1 MAENAT
7 RIKGGRKNTKYFLY
21 IAIVLIATALSLFF
35 ALNGQFDEVVESLR
49 TADWRYLLLILGL
62 VFLSYCVD
70 GLIILI
76 FCRLYTRK
84 YKFHQG
90 LAASLVGQFY
100 SNVTPGSSGG
110 QVMQCYTL
118 KSQGVAVS
126 NAASIFVMWFILYQ
140 SALIGL
146 DIVAFF
152 FEMDVIMSAPNYHIP
167 GTSIYLPMV
176 PLVVI
181 GFLLNISVI
190 FLLVVMS
197 YSHRFHN
204 FIIHYVIGFLGK
216 IHLIKHPDRARESV
230 RIQVE
235 NFKIELRRLMS
246 NIPVLILQLV
256 LFLVMLLLR
265 NAVPY
270 FSGLSIGAYEY
281 ATKDLFHS
289 IFLAAFHQ
297 MVTGLIPLPGSAGIS
312 EFFFNALFSTMIP
325 NPTLLA
331 SAQIIWRTA
340 TFHLMFLVS
349 GLTAALYRS
358 RPKEP
363 MHYANRQTFVD
374 IQLATYEER
383 KKSSDTLF
391 ETRQLSRR
399 ALQKRIG
406 DSLGK
411 KNKNDTDEIHLP
423 DEVTSFVIE
432 PEVKE
437 TPKVEP
443 VMEKKAKIK
452 KEKPAKVKKKKTEAP
467 ALDDSWEHW
476 DI

>member
-1 MAENAT
+1 MAENDAK
-7 RIKGGRKNTKYFLY
+7 ILGSRKNYKYFLY

-35 ALNGQFDEVVESLR
+35 ALNGQFNEVVESLR
-49 TADWRYLLLILGL
+49 TADWRFLLLILGL

-126 NAASIFVMWFILYQ
+126 NAASIFVMWFILFQ
-140 SALIGL
+140 SALVGL
-146 DIVAFF
+146 DIFAFF
-152 FEMDVIMSAPNYHIP
+152 YEMDVILSAPHYHIP
-167 GTSIYLPMV
+167 GSELYLPMV
-176 PLVVI
+176 PLVI
-181 GFLLNISVI
+181 LGFLLNISII

-216 IHLIKHPDRARESV
+216 IRLVKHPDRTRESL

-246 NIPVLILQLV
+246 NIPVLILQLF

-265 NAVPY
+265 NSVPY
-270 FSGLSIGAYEY
+270 FSGLSIGAYSFSFPQ
-281 ATKDLFHS
+281 LVHS

-297 MVTGLIPLPGSAGIS
+297 MVTGLIPLPGSAGVS
-312 EFFFNALFSTMIP
+312 EFFFNALFSTMIADS
-325 NPTLLA
+325 TLLA

-363 MHYANRQTFVD
+363 IHYANRRTFVD

-399 ALQKRIG
+399 AIQKRIG
-406 DSLGK
+406 EAFSK
-411 KNKNDTDEIHLP
+411 KDHVNTGEIHLP
-423 DEVTSFVIE
+423 DDMATMPTLDKPADPSKK
-432 PEVKE
+432 PTPLNKKPKK
-437 TPKVEP
+437 TKLPKVG
-443 VMEKKAKIK
+443 
-452 KEKPAKVKKKKTEAP
+452 KKKTAAP
-467 ALDDSWEHW
+467 AEDDSWEHW
-476 DI
+476 NI

>member
-1 MAENAT
+1 MAENAV

-35 ALNGQFDEVVESLR
+35 ALNGQFDEVIESLR
-49 TADWRYLLLILGL
+49 TADWRYILLILGL
-62 VFLSYCVD
+62 VFFSYCID

-126 NAASIFVMWFILYQ
+126 NAASIFVMWFILFQ

-152 FEMDVIMSAPNYHIP
+152 FEMDVILLAPTYQIP
-167 GTSIYLPMV
+167 GTSFYLPMV

-216 IHLIKHPDRARESV
+216 IHLIKHPDRTRESV

-256 LFLVMLLLR
+256 LFLLMLVVR
-265 NAVPY
+265 NAIPY

-281 ATKDLFHS
+281 STRQLIHS
-289 IFLAAFHQ
+289 IFLSAFHQ
-297 MVTGLIPLPGSAGIS
+297 MVTGLIPLPGSAGVS

-325 NPTLLA
+325 DTTLLA

-399 ALQKRIG
+399 AIQRRIG
-406 DSLGK
+406 ESFAK
-411 KNKNDTDEIHLP
+411 KEKNDTAEIKLP
-423 DEVTSFVIE
+423 DEISSFTLEE
-432 PEVKE
+432 PVSEPAKE
-437 TPKVEP
+437 TPAPVKKV
-443 VMEKKAKIK
+443 KIK
-452 KEKPAKVKKKKTEAP
+452 KEKPVKVKKKKAEAMP
-467 ALDDSWEHW
+467 AEDSWEHW